1 MQSIKELLEVSGYEP
16 MSGYSLELARMARA
30 GLERGEAL
38 QLWAGLG
45 RSEGSFY
52 KAWKVLKDDLVRL
65 AFLERKGSG
74 LEGRRLEVWEKYKVV
89 NQLLISGK
97 KTAAVSMAIDLV
109 APAQKG
115 GFTEI
120 VVGLA
125 SLLEGHFGSIEVDSR
140 RYLRYR
146 KIRKDYSR
154 MYDDELDVK
163 SLQARLGFSTERKKD
178 LKELEA
184 EVLGLME
191 KKSGSFNFMRYR
203 FSVLSVWFEKLG
215 DVDGLVLAFRE
226 TVAAFEIGGVELT
239 GAALSNLYFRLTP
252 ILALAERFGEAEAHV
267 SRALKSTKPGTQNWH
282 LFMLQRACIG
292 HLSGKPGMVQGAVKL
307 ALDAPREHENP
318 AIDRSWELVGRLLGG
333 EEIGDVWKVLF

>member
-16 MSGYSLELARMARA
+16 TTGYSLDLARMARA

-38 QLWAGLG
+38 KRWVALG

-65 AFLERKGSG
+65 AFIDRKESG
-74 LEGRRLEVWEKYKVV
+74 LERSRLEVWEKYKVV

-109 APAQKG
+109 VQAQKG

-125 SLLEGHFGSIEVDSR
+125 SLLEGHFGSIEIDTR

-146 KIRKDYSR
+146 KIRKEYAQ
-154 MYDDELDVK
+154 MLNDEMDVRG
-163 SLQARLGFSTERKKD
+163 LLARLVFCIERKKG
-178 LKELEA
+178 LGELEGEFLELA
-184 EVLGLME
+184 A
-191 KKSGSFNFMRYR
+191 KTDGSINFMKFR
-203 FSVLSVWFEKLG
+203 FSALSIWFEMKG
-215 DVDGLVLAFRE
+215 DVDGLMSAFRD
-226 TVAAFEIGGVELT
+226 TLATFEKKGIEMPGSTLT
-239 GAALSNLYFRLTP
+239 NLCFRLTP
-252 ILALAERFGEAEAHV
+252 ILAAVGRYGEAEANV
-267 SRALKSTKPGTQNWH
+267 LRALKSTKPGSQNWH

-292 HLSGKPGMVQGAVKL
+292 HVSGKSGMVRGAMKL
-307 ALDAPREHENP
+307 AQDAPREHNNP
-318 AIDRSWELVGRLLGG
+318 AIDKSWELVGRLLEGQ
-333 EEIGDVWKVLF
+333 EIGDVWKVLF